1 MGLKLMEQVA
11 HIHLALNY
19 VHLFS
24 HLSIVHRHKL
34 AETSLRW
41 GTVYHNNMLP
51 AFFLPLSRSLSF
63 FPLSISLSEA
73 QAACGGV
80 CHLMWLLCCDGGEEN
95 SPSLQEHQTLY
106 AWRKAPAEMPALCKE
121 SWERNTCRWKEG
133 SKRGF
138 CFRYANVD
146 TTLRLQ
152 RGKKTLKLILK

>member
-1 MGLKLMEQVA
+1 
-11 HIHLALNY
+11 
-19 VHLFS
+19 
-24 HLSIVHRHKL
+24 
-34 AETSLRW
+34 
-41 GTVYHNNMLP
+41 
-51 AFFLPLSRSLSF
+51 
-63 FPLSISLSEA
+63 
-73 QAACGGV
+73 
-80 CHLMWLLCCDGGEEN
+80 MWLLCCGGGEEN

-152 RGKKTLKLILK
+152 RGKKDFETNFKVSRKGVFILVRMEAILLSSPEVGDTMMCRTEEDVECKIFYFVGDDV